1 MATDIAAC
9 HVYHWNLICLTFTIS
24 DSSCDWVFGSTSLLT
39 RKRVWWLLSDLLLA
53 LSHQFSFWTSQWNS
67 ATPSMSLWNRPYV
80 MQACNQ
86 CLFKNNTAD
95 SAQPRNRSI
104 VTYHEIAQHQN
115 YKWYDYLVYQTTTV
129 AVPKYNYYRIYGA
142 CLT

>member
-1 MATDIAAC
+1 MCTHTALTASC
-9 HVYHWNLICLTFTIS
+9 TTPQLI
-24 DSSCDWVFGSTSLLT
+24 
-39 RKRVWWLLSDLLLA
+39 
-53 LSHQFSFWTSQWNS
+53 N
-67 ATPSMSLWNRPYV
+67 
-80 MQACNQ
+80 
-86 CLFKNNTAD
+86 
-95 SAQPRNRSI
+95 I